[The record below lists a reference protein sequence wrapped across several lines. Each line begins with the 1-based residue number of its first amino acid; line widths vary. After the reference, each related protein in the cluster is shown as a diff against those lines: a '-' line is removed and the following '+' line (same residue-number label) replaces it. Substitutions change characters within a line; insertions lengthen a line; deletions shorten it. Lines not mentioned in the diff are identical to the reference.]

1 MAEKIVC
8 VDFGGIDYGGV
19 PTIYERSYRRN
30 RQRKSDKNLRKCW
43 EGELPIIL

>member
-19 PTIYERSYRRN
+19 PTIYEGNCRRN
-30 RQRKSDKNLRKCW
+30 
-43 EGELPIIL
+43 